1 MAEPGFPPGSQ
12 LSSLTLASGVDESFK
27 HDLAALPPV
36 QQWSDATIESI
47 RSIVSAKYPGS
58 EWQEESEWTRR
69 LINVILASHEGW
81 NWQRLKTC
89 SNTEYFSLPTHVSSN
104 SLVLLSLA
112 VQGRLI
118 LFLLPITVL
127 ARIEFSYNESVG
139 LQNDRQSHYSTRS
152 SMLVVLMRRMHAA
165 RRAITPAI
173 SVCALVIVEK

>member
-1 MAEPGFPPGSQ
+1 MAEPGFPPESQ
-12 LSSLTLASGVDESFK
+12 LSNLTLASGVDESFK
-27 HDLAALPPV
+27 HDLTALLPV

-58 EWQEESEWTRR
+58 EWQEESEWIRR
-69 LINVILASHEGW
+69 LINVILASREGW

-89 SNTEYFSLPTHVSSN
+89 SNTEYFSLPPHVSSN
-104 SLVLLSLA
+104 SLVLLSVA

-127 ARIEFSYNESVG
+127 ARILIYNESVS

-152 SMLVVLMRRMHAA
+152 SMLVVLMWRMHAA

-173 SVCALVIVEK
+173 SVCALGMVEK